1 MLSFSSL
8 MPLWSHRIQPDLT
21 SVSNIYGKLKRC
33 SFRSKRSDLSPLPS
47 NIRFLNSKWAPE
59 VRSGRG
65 RLQPHLTFEIM
76 HWEAETHF
84 ETRRLVQGI
93 SELLQQLLRL
103 FGSAE
108 VWAQAQAFFVN
119 SLWFK
124 IRKIKRKLKRKEK
137 HVIKVSKCGQSLA
150 QTLTFYPSLL
160 LARGFFLRLT
170 LPQILVLSNPMPQR
184 LPDVAGVIPE
194 RQIPGG
200 GNVKWLTRRHFF
212 PFRCTCIRLPLFRR
226 QIVKESGLYLTLTE

>member
-33 SFRSKRSDLSPLPS
+33 SFRSERSNLSPLPS

-160 LARGFFLRLT
+160 LARGFSFKADSASDSQCFPIRCLRGCQT
-170 LPQILVLSNPMPQR
+170 
-184 LPDVAGVIPE
+184 
-194 RQIPGG
+194 
-200 GNVKWLTRRHFF
+200 
-212 PFRCTCIRLPLFRR
+212 
-226 QIVKESGLYLTLTE
+226 